1 MVSNNRCN
9 TRIAIVLTVAVVIV
23 LGLAMYI
30 PVAQAEQPLIIL
42 GQNNPA
48 VDVPAVQAAVDQGGM
63 VRLKGTFDF
72 GSTGSVVITNDVDI
86 AGEKGTLVKGGRL
99 TFNARVPDQLPPA
112 NPGPKVNIR
121 DIHFDGAAHAPI
133 NLAYISGAV
142 VRGNKIT
149 NVTAVNYTPKM
160 DTNTGVIIGPRVV
173 RPKAYIPGVATGTI
187 IIKDNEIDVT
197 PENLLKTMGWGVFIA
212 WTTGANLF
220 VTHNV
225 ISGAGRAAVG
235 SLDNYLATDGVGKT
249 LIAHNQITTPTE
261 GFYYPTKCAPNGI
274 MAGWYFNMADT
285 FDPTK
290 SAPVEVSHNK
300 ITTNGKWSNGIIVS
314 HNGVVLTSNDVELIG
329 GQLAHSRGIASMC
342 PNVRAVGNKVSGTA
356 AIGFYFFAWGP
367 CTSSN
372 GYYVDNELKDFT
384 GLFADLHFVA
394 GANNNIWIGPC
405 DSLVDEGTSN
415 QLY

>member
-1 MVSNNRCN
+1 MSPINRWE
-9 TRIAIVLTVAVVIV
+9 IAIIITINLIIF
-23 LGLAMYI
+23 I
-30 PVAQAEQPLIIL
+30 PIAQAQQPLVIS

-72 GSTGSVVITNDVDI
+72 GTTGSVAITKDVDI
-86 AGEKGTLVKGGRL
+86 AGEKGTLIKGGRL
-99 TFNARVPDQLPPA
+99 TFNAKVPDQLPPV

-121 DIHFDGAAHAPI
+121 DIHFDGATFAPI
-133 NLAYISGAV
+133 HLAYICGAV
-142 VRGNKIT
+142 VQGNKIT
-149 NVTAVNYTPKM
+149 NVITVKYTPVM
-160 DTNTGVIIGPRVV
+160 DTNTGVIVGPRVL
-173 RPKAYIPGVATGTI
+173 RPTAYVPGVATGTI

-197 PENLLKTMGWGVFIA
+197 PANLSKTMGWGVFVA
-212 WTTGANLF
+212 WTTGANLI
-220 VTHNV
+220 VIHNV

-235 SLDNYLATDGVGKT
+235 SLDNYLGPDGTGKT

-274 MAGWYFNMADT
+274 MAGWYFDMSGT

-290 SAPVEVSHNK
+290 NAPIEVSHNK

-314 HNGVVLTSNDVELIG
+314 HNGVIVNGNDVKLIG
-329 GQLAHSRGIASMC
+329 GQLPDSRGIASMC

-356 AIGFYFFAWGP
+356 AIGFYFFAWAP

-372 GYYVDNELKDFT
+372 GYYVDNNLNDFT
-384 GLFADLHFVA
+384 GLSADLHFVV
-394 GANNNIWIGPC
+394 GANNNIWIGPYH
-405 DSLVDEGTSN
+405 SLVDKGTGN
-415 QLY
+415 QFYP

>member
-1 MVSNNRCN
+1 MIFSKKWG
-9 TRIAIVLTVAVVIV
+9 IAATVVFCLFTFTPI
-23 LGLAMYI
+23 
-30 PVAQAEQPLIIL
+30 AQAEQPLIIL

-48 VDVPAVQAAVDQGGM
+48 IDVPAVQAAVDQGGM

-99 TFNARVPDQLPPA
+99 TFNAKVPDQLPPV
-112 NPGPKVNIR
+112 NPGPKVTIR

-149 NVTAVNYTPKM
+149 NVIAVNYTPKM

-173 RPKAYIPGVATGTI
+173 RPVAYVPGVATGTI

-220 VTHNV
+220 VIHNV

-235 SLDNYLATDGVGKT
+235 SLDNYLGPDGAGKT

-274 MAGWYFNMADT
+274 MAGWYFNMSDT
-285 FDPTK
+285 LDPAK
-290 SAPVEVSHNK
+290 NAPLEVSHNK
-300 ITTNGKWSNGIIVS
+300 VTTSGKWSNGIIVS
-314 HNGVVLTSNDVELIG
+314 HNGAVLTSNDVKLIG
-329 GQLAHSRGIASMC
+329 GQLPSSRGIAIASMC
-342 PNVRAVGNKVSGTA
+342 PNVRAVANKVSGTA

-384 GLFADLHFVA
+384 GLSADLHFVA
-394 GANNNIWIGPC
+394 GANDNIWIGPY
-405 DSLVDEGTSN
+405 DSLVDEGMGTQFN
-415 QLY
+415 